1 MPRLYLVRHG
11 RPAATFGGSAD
22 AALDPVGVA
31 QAEALAD
38 RLAPLGPLAIVVS
51 PLRRT
56 RETAAPLER
65 RWSAAR
71 VEPAV
76 GEIPTPDD
84 VPLTTRGPWLRSV
97 MTRRWADV
105 DPPLRQ
111 WRDHVLDALVAL
123 PASTVVVS
131 HFVAINVAV
140 GAATTDDRVIS
151 FSPDHCSVTVVE
163 VEGGAL
169 RLVERGAEGTAAR
182 PI

>member
-11 RPAATFGGSAD
+11 RPTATFGGSAD
-22 AALDPVGVA
+22 AGLDPVGVA
-31 QAEALAD
+31 QAEAMAD
-38 RLAPLGPLAIVVS
+38 RLAPLGPLGIVVS

-76 GEIPTPDD
+76 GEIPTPPD
-84 VPLTTRGPWLRSV
+84 VPFTARGPWLRSV
-97 MTRRWADV
+97 MTRKWADV
-105 DPPLRQ
+105 DPSLRQ
-111 WRDHVLDALVAL
+111 WRDRVLGTLTAL

-140 GAATTDDRVIS
+140 GAATADERVIS

-163 VEGGAL
+163 VEGGRL